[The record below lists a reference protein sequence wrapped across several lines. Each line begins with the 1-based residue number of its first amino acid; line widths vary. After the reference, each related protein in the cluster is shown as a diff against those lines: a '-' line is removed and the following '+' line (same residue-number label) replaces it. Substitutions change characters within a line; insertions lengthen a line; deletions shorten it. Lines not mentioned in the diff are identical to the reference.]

1 MKFPARALCALLSAI
16 VLVFCLPAASGAADV
31 EAGQRIFAS
40 TCAVCHGA
48 SGSPDPD
55 SPVVQGLG
63 VTPANLSDPL
73 FNSRE
78 PTGDWERVVKYGGDA
93 MGLAAQMPAHEGAL
107 TDEQIADVTAY
118 VKSMVDT
125 SAYPPGEMNL
135 FLPVRTRKA
144 FPEDEFVYKGR
155 YTSRNGADS
164 RKNVLEIEKRFGK
177 AGQGILEF
185 VHVDDGTRNELTDVE
200 VGWKQALSW
209 SRTHVLSAAA
219 VVAIPVDQPGD
230 DGELQTYLAY
240 GTEISPAWM
249 FQSSLRLKLPFNKMS
264 DGAMELAGIVHWVHS
279 AWPRSV
285 FPALEIVAEQPFR
298 SSNGDLEWTALPQI
312 RIGLTKGG
320 HVAMNLGLE
329 FPLSGQDWDYAAH
342 LTLLWDFADGSL
354 FKGW

>member
-1 MKFPARALCALLSAI
+1 MNSPESALRALLSI
-16 VLVFCLPAASGAADV
+16 FVLVTCLPAANAADV
-31 EAGQRIFAS
+31 AAGRQIFES
-40 TCAVCHGA
+40 NCAVCHGG

-63 VTPANLSDPL
+63 ITPANLSDPL

-78 PTGDWERVVKYGGDA
+78 PTGDWEMVVKYGGAA

-107 TDEQIADVTAY
+107 TDEQVTDVTAY
-118 VKSMVDT
+118 VKSLVDT

-135 FLPVRTRKA
+135 FLPVRTKKA
-144 FPEDEFVYKGR
+144 FPEDEVVYKGR
-155 YTSRNGADS
+155 YTSLDGDDVW
-164 RKNVLEIEKRFGK
+164 KNVLEIEKRFGK

-185 VHVDDGTRNELTDVE
+185 VHVDDGTTSELTDVE

-219 VVAIPVDQPGD
+219 VFVIPIATPVD
-230 DGELQTYLAY
+230 DGELQTYLAF
-240 GTEISPAWM
+240 GTQISPQWIL
-249 FQSSLRLKLPFNKMS
+249 QSSLRFKLPVDDIG
-264 DGAMELAGIVHWVHS
+264 DGEAELAGIVHWVHS
-279 AWPRSV
+279 PWPRRV

-298 SSNGDLEWTALPQI
+298 SRNGDLQWTALPQV
-312 RIGLTKGG
+312 RIGLTRGG

-329 FPLSGQDWDYAAH
+329 LPLSGQVWDHSVH